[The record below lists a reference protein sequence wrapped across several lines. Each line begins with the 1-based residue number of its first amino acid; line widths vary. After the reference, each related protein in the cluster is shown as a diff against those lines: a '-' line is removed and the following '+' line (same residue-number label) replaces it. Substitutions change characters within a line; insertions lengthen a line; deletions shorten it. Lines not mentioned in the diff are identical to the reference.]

1 MLQKCPVFAY
11 IPAKNVT
18 RAREF
23 YEQTLGFTP
32 AREVAGG
39 VTYECEEGTACFL
52 YPTPNAGTSKASQAF
67 WEVADLEREVADLKA
82 RGVRFEEYDM
92 VRGGSLARGLR
103 RRLESQLIDITPA
116 PVLARL
122 ETAHDRMLGLVK
134 VLGGVTVG
142 GIVAAADVTAF
153 ETEPQMH
160 PLVAA
165 LQAFF
170 APVRR
175 LRRNVVHLGKM
186 FALLGH
192 TVVP

>member
-23 YEQTLGFTP
+23 YERTLGFTP

-67 WEVADLEREVADLKA
+67 WEVADLEREVAELKA

-92 VRGGSLARGLR
+92 PGLKTQDSIVSTGGNKAAWFKDTEGNIMALIQAARR
-103 RRLESQLIDITPA
+103 
-116 PVLARL
+116 
-122 ETAHDRMLGLVK
+122 
-134 VLGGVTVG
+134 
-142 GIVAAADVTAF
+142 
-153 ETEPQMH
+153 
-160 PLVAA
+160 
-165 LQAFF
+165 
-170 APVRR
+170 
-175 LRRNVVHLGKM
+175 
-186 FALLGH
+186 
-192 TVVP
+192 